1 MTACGTPAIHPLS
14 AASTADARWEVC
26 TGIEDEGD
34 GPYYIGFS
42 ELLYGVDGNFRRV
55 RLGVA
60 VTSSDASYIDAM
72 REPATQLLYEMMDAV
87 RADAITP

>member
-1 MTACGTPAIHPLS
+1 M
-14 AASTADARWEVC
+14 
-26 TGIEDEGD
+26 
-34 GPYYIGFS
+34 
-42 ELLYGVDGNFRRV
+42 LYGVDGNFRRV